1 MSTYDV
7 LIYEGDDLA
16 AALTEPGIALIY
28 VEDVLM
34 MDAAK
39 LSGTLSEFGVRHC
52 IIPREGE

>member
-16 AALTEPGIALIY
+16 AALTELGIALIY
-28 VEDVLM
+28 VEDILM

-39 LSGTLSEFGVRHC
+39 LSGTLSEVGVRHC
-52 IIPREGE
+52 IIPHEGE